1 MKGQDILG
9 CLCITAVFYV
19 ATLTGAF
26 AREPAKA
33 MHSATIEGGPISIA
47 SQGNF
52 FVVGKYTL
60 TKEGQRM
67 SGQMYVQYQIPAK
80 QTHPY
85 PLLMIHGG
93 GQTGEGYYETPD
105 GREGWATYFLS
116 RGYAVY
122 VVDQV
127 GRGRSGYFPDAYG
140 STRKPDTSYSI
151 KWFSRQQDSALYP
164 QAKQHTQWPGDG
176 KPGDATF
183 DQFYA
188 SQMEDMTDLQ
198 QNETLNR
205 TAADAL
211 IDRIGPVILLT
222 HSQSGPIGWGIAN
235 DRPKDVKAVIAIESS
250 GPPFYNVKDTGAP
263 HWFKYDEKISRPYG
277 LTQTPLTYDPPLV
290 DASDL
295 KPMEQTKPD
304 QPDIATC
311 WLQGAPVRKLAN
323 LAQVPILMVGS
334 AASYHVPF
342 DLCTSKY
349 LTQAGV
355 KNDFIRL
362 PSIGINGNG
371 HFIML
376 EKNNLQVAKFV
387 DTWMGKNI
395 H

>member
-1 MKGQDILG
+1 
-9 CLCITAVFYV
+9 
-19 ATLTGAF
+19 
-26 AREPAKA
+26 
-33 MHSATIEGGPISIA
+33 
-47 SQGNF
+47 
-52 FVVGKYTL
+52 
-60 TKEGQRM
+60 
-67 SGQMYVQYQIPAK
+67 
-80 QTHPY
+80 
-85 PLLMIHGG
+85 
-93 GQTGEGYYETPD
+93 
-105 GREGWATYFLS
+105 
-116 RGYAVY
+116 
-122 VVDQV
+122 
-127 GRGRSGYFPDAYG
+127 
-140 STRKPDTSYSI
+140 
-151 KWFSRQQDSALYP
+151 
-164 QAKQHTQWPGDG
+164 
-176 KPGDATF
+176 
-183 DQFYA
+183 
-188 SQMEDMTDLQ
+188 MEDMTDLL

-205 TAADAL
+205 AAAYTL

-235 DRPKDVKAVIAIESS
+235 DRPKDVKAVVAIESS

-263 HWFKYDEKISRPYG
+263 HWFKYDEKISRLYG

-311 WLQGAPVRKLAN
+311 GLQGAPVRKLAN